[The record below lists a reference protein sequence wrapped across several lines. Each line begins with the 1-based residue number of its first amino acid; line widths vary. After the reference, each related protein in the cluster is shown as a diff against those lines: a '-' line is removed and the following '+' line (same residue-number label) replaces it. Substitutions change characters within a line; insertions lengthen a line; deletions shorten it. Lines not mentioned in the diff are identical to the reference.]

1 MISAKIKLSALTYS
15 EEKMTLRGYKK
26 NLVVV
31 KNLEGGII
39 DEAFLLLR
47 DGAEGSEDEI
57 IKEANRIIARTDCIR
72 AIKNAKPRF
81 ALPEFLIG
89 LASATV
95 MALTVIFLVL

>member
-1 MISAKIKLSALTYS
+1 
-15 EEKMTLRGYKK
+15 MTLRGYKK

-47 DGAEGSEDEI
+47 DGAEGSEEEI
-57 IKEANRIIARTDCIR
+57 IKEANRIIAHTDCIR

-89 LASATV
+89 LALATA